1 MQFTMTNFVIGFFD
15 RSNGRFFL
23 LWNLTE
29 SALLDQRQP
38 ENVFFSSLNYNVRQR
53 FKEMGDTV
61 IRFR

>member
-1 MQFTMTNFVIGFFD
+1 MQFTMTNFVIGCFD

-29 SALLDQRQP
+29 SVLLDLRQS
-38 ENVFFSSLNYNVRQR
+38 ENNFFSSLNYNVRQG